1 MSVLQKNLDSV
12 LTNLVSRHVFST
24 SRMTKEKGHHT
35 DETTPVR
42 GNTPFIH
49 ISGQR
54 RVEDY
59 AAYKGRGRYG
69 KDMQPR
75 MIFSPTT
82 DVSVLLV
89 LVSP

>member
-1 MSVLQKNLDSV
+1 MSVLQKNLDLV

-49 ISGQR
+49 MTKG
-54 RVEDY
+54 VEDY
-59 AAYKGRGRYG
+59 ATYKGRGRYG
-69 KDMQPR
+69 KDVQPR

-82 DVSVLLV
+82 GVSVLLV